1 MSGARKE
8 ILTIVLSMVAVCA
21 LGAAILGG
29 VYVATSRHSEMAKRA
44 GEAREVSELLALEA
58 GASVTEVDQ
67 LLDSARRQ
75 VLYRVAPAAKGGRPL
90 ELRFD
95 FDGAPVA
102 IPAAAAAGGEAG
114 GAGSTER
121 LLPLGRIFVARRGG
135 VPAGFVVEGTTQGY
149 KSRIR
154 FLVGLRPDFEI
165 AGVRVVEHEEDP
177 GLGAEIATPEFRGQF
192 TGRTPGPTSLA
203 VTRDPLPEDWRAALT
218 ELRRMPAEAWLPRH
232 RALIARERERP
243 IHAVTGATISSRALA
258 DGVRVTLERFRSRW
272 DRIAPYL
279 QNADAASRGTPP
291 APAGVAPRAAA
302 IGGVR

>member
-1 MSGARKE
+1 MSGERKE
-8 ILTIVLSMVAVCA
+8 VATIVLSMVATCA

-29 VYVATSRHSEMAKRA
+29 VYVATSRHSAEARRA
-44 GEAREVSELLALEA
+44 GEAREVSALLALEP
-58 GASVTEVDQ
+58 GATLTQVDQ
-67 LLDSARRQ
+67 LLDPARRE
-75 VLYRVAPAAKGGRPL
+75 VIYRIVPSSGGERPR

-95 FDGAPVA
+95 YDGAPVTG
-102 IPAAAAAGGEAG
+102 AATGAG

-121 LLPLGRIFVARRGG
+121 LQSLGRIFVAWRAGA
-135 VPAGFVVEGTTQGY
+135 PAGFVVEGTTQGY

-177 GLGAEIATPEFRGQF
+177 GLGAEIATPEFSGQF
-192 TGRTPGPTSLA
+192 IGRTPGPATLA

-218 ELRRMPAEAWLPRH
+218 ELRRMPAPAWLPRH
-232 RALIARERERP
+232 GALVARERERP

-272 DRIAPYL
+272 ERIAPFL
-279 QNADAASRGTPP
+279 ADAR
-291 APAGVAPRAAA
+291 APASPVSAAA
-302 IGGVR
+302 GTHSAPVAGGLR